1 MIIIEGIDGTG
12 KSTVSSY
19 LRDMGYVIHH
29 LQKKEKN
36 EEGFINLLKQD
47 NDHFVLD
54 RAFMTEVVYG
64 PVLRNGSRINNEQ
77 LNSLIDLYSSKK
89 VKIIYLKALKKDLLL
104 RRKDDKE
111 DYEMLI
117 KHYEQLSNL
126 YDNVVD
132 LVSKK
137 IETHIID
144 TSKCNMDKM
153 KEFVKRIVK

>member
-29 LQKKEKN
+29 LQFSEKN